1 MMGGNLAQTKNPFY
15 SIANQFLPRNL
26 NDVIR
31 WTRFITTHSPLTA
44 EVMRKFATYP
54 ITDFVYEV
62 KDRRVKEQY
71 EKIEKS
77 FKLKTTLHDVGFQ
90 FHTIGNV
97 FVSIHFPIHR
107 SYKCPNTACG
117 DLLSGESSANLKFK
131 NYKFEGT
138 CPRCF
143 SSGIFSVVDKKSL
156 NIEDMNVILWDP
168 MNISVNHNTITG
180 KSQYYY
186 SIPGDMR
193 RKIQT
198 GDRFIIDSIPWEF
211 VEAVKNNRD
220 FLFAPDRIFHLRNVD
235 MGMSVNGIA
244 VPPLI
249 SHFGL
254 VFYQAMLRR
263 ANESISSDFMAP
275 MRVVFPQAQSGNSEP
290 VIAMSMRN
298 FVSRMEEAFVKHK
311 NDSSHVVVA
320 PVPIGYQSISGEGK
334 TLLVSAEI
342 EQAEDSLLLSMGVS
356 RELLSG
362 TTNWTSST
370 VGLRL
375 LKNTLDSYVRQIT
388 ELIQWI
394 FTCTTNYLKI
404 PTHVVGLSPFSLT
417 DDEMIKNMAMNLA
430 GNGNM
435 SLTTLY
441 ESMGRSYEEE
451 LECIESDAKIKARH
465 DVRVKYEVERAE
477 YLEGLAI
484 NKVNKDD
491 GYTEVLQQAQDMANQ
506 LAGTDPATAHQVLN
520 ELKVQD
526 YAKFLMVSKLLEE
539 TRSIQTRAMNQQAEQ
554 DLASQQGGEDPEGA
568 ADQDPESQGLS
579 ADLGAGEDSGPPP
592 QGDEG
597 ADPTIPAGK
606 SALVMRQEKAKADK
620 ETKHNPGAQ
629 KKSEDKKGDDKGG
642 KDDKKSEG
650 SAKKPDDKSD
660 KEPPKK

>member
-1 MMGGNLAQTKNPFY
+1 MTISTYQSQISTRLGANSLGGTFAQTKNPFY

-44 EVMRKFATYP
+44 EVMRKLATYP

-62 KDRRVKEQY
+62 KDSRVKDQY

-77 FKLKTTLHDVGFQ
+77 FKLKSVLHDVGFQ
-90 FHTIGNV
+90 FHTVGNV
-97 FVSIHFPIHR
+97 FLSIHFPIHR
-107 SYKCPNTACG
+107 SYRCPNTACG
-117 DLLSGESSANLKFK
+117 DLISGSASEHLKFR

-138 CPRCF
+138 CPRCK
-143 SSGIFSVVDKKSL
+143 SSGQFTVVDKKSL

-186 SIPGDMR
+186 SIPGEMR
-193 RKIQT
+193 RKIQM

-263 ANESISSDFMAP
+263 ANESISSDFMSP
-275 MRVVFPQAQSGNSEP
+275 MRVVFPQSQGGNSEP
-290 VIAMSMRN
+290 VVAMSMRN

-311 NDSSHVVVA
+311 QDASHVVVA
-320 PVPIGYQSISGEGK
+320 PIPIGYEAISGEGK

-370 VGLRL
+370 VGLRM

-388 ELIQWI
+388 ELLQWI
-394 FTCTTNYLKI
+394 FTSTTNYLSI
-404 PTHVVGLSPFSLT
+404 PSHTVSLSPFSLT
-417 DDEMIKNMAMNLA
+417 DDEMIKSLAANLA
-430 GNGNM
+430 SNGNM

-451 LECIESDAKIKARH
+451 LERIEADAKLKARH

-477 YLEGLAI
+477 YIEGMAI
-484 NKVNKDD
+484 NKINKDD
-491 GYTEVLQQAQDMANQ
+491 GYTDVLQQSQDMANQ
-506 LAGTDPATAHQVLN
+506 LASADPATAHQVLN

-539 TRSIQTRAMNQQAEQ
+539 TRSFQTRAVNQAAEEE
-554 DLASQQGGEDPEGA
+554 LASGGGDAQGGEV
-568 ADQDPESQGLS
+568 
-579 ADLGAGEDSGPPP
+579 DSGGPIGGEE
-592 QGDEG
+592 GDEG
-597 ADPTIPAGK
+597 ADPAVPASP
-606 SALVMRQEKAKADK
+606 SALVMRQAKDK
-620 ETKHNPGAQ
+620 QDSQETKTG
-629 KKSEDKKGDDKGG
+629 KSPDKG
-642 KDDKKSEG
+642 
-650 SAKKPDDKSD
+650 DKSD
-660 KEPPKK
+660 KGKSGKEDDKKPAKSEKE